1 MEFRP
6 FFQMCKNEPSVSD
19 FESYLSYCIFERKSA
34 PTKDE
39 VSKEM
44 YSFIR
49 DQAFERWDE
58 KAARLLYELAGAATW
73 KEGEWEGALR

>member
-1 MEFRP
+1 MEFKI
-6 FFQMCKNEPSVSD
+6 FFEMCKSESTVGD

-34 PTKDE
+34 TTKDR
-39 VSKEM
+39 VTKEM

-49 DQAFERWDE
+49 DQAFEHRDE
-58 KAARLLYELAGAATW
+58 QAARLLYELADAATW